1 LSAAER
7 LDERLVRL
15 GVVDDETLLKALAH
29 QNGLPYVSLISGLG
43 DRALSTLLDRDWS
56 RSHGVL
62 PLYRVHGELTVAVAD
77 PTDVFTR
84 DALRRLTGLKLRFVV
99 AHPDEIIRGLSQG
112 KLGMKDFSVD
122 NIIGEVGGEQDIQVV
137 EEALE
142 DDIDIEEVAGLS
154 PVVKLVN
161 VVIAKAIREGVSD
174 IHIEP
179 GEDILRVRFRVDGML
194 RESLRPPAR
203 MAPAIVSRVKIMS
216 SLDIAERRAPQDG
229 RMQVMLD
236 GRGIDLRVSTLPTY
250 HGEKVVI
257 RILDRS
263 AMMGDLTCLGL
274 TPRVLEGLND
284 LVKRPNGV
292 VLVTGPTGSGK
303 TTTLYGCLASINSI
317 DTNICTVEN
326 PTEYSL
332 PMVNQVQV
340 NERAGLTFSTA
351 LRSLLRQ
358 DPDVIMVGEI
368 RDHETAKM
376 AIEAALTGHLV
387 FSTLHTNDAISAI
400 PRLVNM
406 GIEAY
411 LLGAAMN
418 GVLAQRRPD
427 QVRSD
432 ADVDQARDGAGR
444 VVRVQRREHEVPGQ
458 RCLHGDRRGLGV
470 ADLADH
476 QHVRVLAQ
484 QRAQSVGEP
493 EATLDV
499 GLHLVDAAQVV
510 FDGVLDGA
518 DVLAGF
524 VDLVEGGVERRRLA
538 AAGRAGDEDDAV
550 GPVDQVLERLQPLV
564 ADAEVA
570 QRDAQGSAVHDAQH
584 DLLAVHGR
592 QRRHAHVDRA
602 RVEPHAETAV
612 LRLAAFADVEV
623 RHDLEA
629 RHDGRVHARGGA
641 HQFAQFAVDAV
652 PDAQHVVVGLDV
664 DVAGAVADG
673 PEQDEVHEPHDRRH
687 VGQFLEIERLVALL
701 LDDLDLAFLDVADEV
716 VDLERARTVVHEVV
730 EQRVDAVG
738 ARDDELHLASRH
750 ARRFVDRPQVGGIVD
765 GDGQRPVDLEHRNDV
780 VRDDEVPGQQRQHV
794 AVEQAARD
802 AKEGQPVLDRQ
813 RLAQV
818 LVGDEVQPQQGVAE
832 ALTGQAFV
840 RSSCT
845 AQIVVAGPAVA
856 LQDVAELLRRVEQ
869 GSRHVRSPF

>member
-1 LSAAER
+1 MGVVGLEHRTLVETLREAQLVSEPELERALKAEPLSAAER

-292 VLVTGPTGSGK
+292 VLVTGPTGAGK
-303 TTTLYGCLASINSI
+303 TTTLYGCLAASNSI

-418 GVLAQRRPD
+418 GVLAQRLVRRICKSCKVSVEPD
-427 QVRSD
+427 ART
-432 ADVDQARDGAGR
+432 QALFEAYEIPLEQLARGEGCT
-444 VVRVQRREHEVPGQ
+444 HCGQ
-458 RCLHGDRRGLGV
+458 TGY
-470 ADLADH
+470 
-476 QHVRVLAQ
+476 
-484 QRAQSVGEP
+484 S
-493 EATLDV
+493 
-499 GLHLVDAAQVV
+499 
-510 FDGVLDGA
+510 
-518 DVLAGF
+518 
-524 VDLVEGGVERRRLA
+524 
-538 AAGRAGDEDDAV
+538 GRAGIYELFVIDDK
-550 GPVDQVLERLQPLV
+550 L
-564 ADAEVA
+564 
-570 QRDAQGSAVHDAQH
+570 RDIITQEPSLSALKKEAIAQGH
-584 DLLAVHGR
+584 LALAYDGLGKVAEGITT
-592 QRRHAHVDRA
+592 VEEVT
-602 RVEPHAETAV
+602 RVAET
-612 LRLAAFADVEV
+612 
-623 RHDLEA
+623 
-629 RHDGRVHARGGA
+629 
-641 HQFAQFAVDAV
+641 
-652 PDAQHVVVGLDV
+652 
-664 DVAGAVADG
+664 
-673 PEQDEVHEPHDRRH
+673 
-687 VGQFLEIERLVALL
+687 
-701 LDDLDLAFLDVADEV
+701 
-716 VDLERARTVVHEVV
+716 
-730 EQRVDAVG
+730 
-738 ARDDELHLASRH
+738 
-750 ARRFVDRPQVGGIVD
+750 
-765 GDGQRPVDLEHRNDV
+765 HR
-780 VRDDEVPGQQRQHV
+780 
-794 AVEQAARD
+794 
-802 AKEGQPVLDRQ
+802 
-813 RLAQV
+813 
-818 LVGDEVQPQQGVAE
+818 
-832 ALTGQAFV
+832 
-840 RSSCT
+840 
-845 AQIVVAGPAVA
+845 
-856 LQDVAELLRRVEQ
+856 
-869 GSRHVRSPF
+869 

>member
-1 LSAAER
+1 MAIVGLEHRTLVDTLREAQLVDESDLERALKAEPLSAAER

-15 GVVDDETLLKALAH
+15 GIVDDETLLKALAH
-29 QNGLPYVSLISGLG
+29 QNGLQYVSVVSGLG
-43 DRALSTLLDRDWS
+43 DPALSTLLDRDWS

-99 AHPDEIIRGLSQG
+99 VHPDEITRGLSQS

-122 NIIGEVGGEQDIQVV
+122 NIIGEVGGDQDIQVV

-161 VVIAKAIREGVSD
+161 VVIAKAIREGASD

-179 GEDILRVRFRVDGML
+179 GEDILRVRFRIDGML

-236 GRGIDLRVSTLPTY
+236 GRSVDLRVSTLPTY

-263 AMMGDLTCLGL
+263 SMMGDLSCLGL
-274 TPRVLEGLND
+274 TPRILEGLNE
-284 LVKRPNGV
+284 LVNLPNGV
-292 VLVTGPTGSGK
+292 LLVTGPTGSGK

-340 NERAGLTFSTA
+340 NERAGLTFATA

-368 RDHETAKM
+368 RDHETAKI

-418 GVLAQRRPD
+418 GVLAQRLVRRICKSCKVSVEPD
-427 QVRSD
+427 
-432 ADVDQARDGAGR
+432 ARTEAMFEAYDIPLEGLARG
-444 VVRVQRREHEVPGQ
+444 EGCKNCGQ
-458 RCLHGDRRGLGV
+458 TGY
-470 ADLADH
+470 
-476 QHVRVLAQ
+476 
-484 QRAQSVGEP
+484 
-493 EATLDV
+493 
-499 GLHLVDAAQVV
+499 
-510 FDGVLDGA
+510 
-518 DVLAGF
+518 
-524 VDLVEGGVERRRLA
+524 
-538 AAGRAGDEDDAV
+538 AGRAGIYELFVIDDKLR
-550 GPVDQVLERLQPLV
+550 DIITL
-564 ADAEVA
+564 DASLSALKKEA
-570 QRDAQGSAVHDAQH
+570 LAQGH
-584 DLLAVHGR
+584 LPLAV
-592 QRRHAHVDRA
+592 
-602 RVEPHAETAV
+602 
-612 LRLAAFADVEV
+612 
-623 RHDLEA
+623 
-629 RHDGRVHARGGA
+629 DGLGK
-641 HQFAQFAVDAV
+641 
-652 PDAQHVVVGLDV
+652 
-664 DVAGAVADG
+664 VADG
-673 PEQDEVHEPHDRRH
+673 ITTVDEVTR
-687 VGQFLEIERLVALL
+687 
-701 LDDLDLAFLDVADEV
+701 
-716 VDLERARTVVHEVV
+716 
-730 EQRVDAVG
+730 
-738 ARDDELHLASRH
+738 
-750 ARRFVDRPQVGGIVD
+750 
-765 GDGQRPVDLEHRNDV
+765 
-780 VRDDEVPGQQRQHV
+780 
-794 AVEQAARD
+794 
-802 AKEGQPVLDRQ
+802 
-813 RLAQV
+813 
-818 LVGDEVQPQQGVAE
+818 VAE
-832 ALTGQAFV
+832 TH
-840 RSSCT
+840 R
-845 AQIVVAGPAVA
+845 
-856 LQDVAELLRRVEQ
+856 
-869 GSRHVRSPF
+869 